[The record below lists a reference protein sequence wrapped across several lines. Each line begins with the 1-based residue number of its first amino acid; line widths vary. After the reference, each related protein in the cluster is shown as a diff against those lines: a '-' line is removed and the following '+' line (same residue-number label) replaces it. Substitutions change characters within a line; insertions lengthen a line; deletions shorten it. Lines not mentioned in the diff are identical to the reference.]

1 MSGAAAVCVTL
12 GVWRQVTSCPA
23 DAADWTQELVIQP
36 LGLNEELRIT
46 MNMICECDC
55 EKPGQGVSACR
66 TPPPQIRPRRIYA
79 PIPIN
84 LH

>member
-1 MSGAAAVCVTL
+1 MTH

-55 EKPGQGVSACR
+55 EKSGQGVSALVPHPR
-66 TPPPQIRPRRIYA
+66 ANTPTPHVHA
-79 PIPIN
+79 HF
-84 LH
+84 L

>member
-55 EKPGQGVSACR
+55 EKSGQGVSALV
-66 TPPPQIRPRRIYA
+66 PHPRKYA
-79 PIPIN
+79 HAAYTR
-84 LH
+84 LYL